1 MFTDL
6 IKGKKPAPK
15 KAKKE
20 KQDISDERLDEL
32 MDRLFSKG
40 EMEEEFDIDEDE
52 EEDGEEM
59 DKGDSYFARKAKKAR
74 AEMIKGND
82 EDEDEDEDEDIDET
96 DDEMS
101 KGVSK
106 EERRA
111 MMSKVY
117 SMVDDLSDKELEA
130 FLASRQVKK
139 AMVMGIF
146 NQMSNN
152 ELKDFVSSDAVNG
165 FSKIENMDKGHH
177 EMDKG
182 QMMEMDKGQMMEM
195 DKGEDPN
202 DPGRDIRNQLAEI
215 EKNLS
220 MYGFSN

>member
-6 IKGKKPAPK
+6 IKGKKPAAK
-15 KAKKE
+15 KAKKD
-20 KQDISDERLDEL
+20 KKDDISDARLDEL

-40 EMEEEFDIDEDE
+40 ELEEEFDIDENEDE
-52 EEDGEEM
+52 DNEEM
-59 DKGDSYFARKAKKAR
+59 DKGESYFARKAKKAR
-74 AEMIKGND
+74 AEMIKGN
-82 EDEDEDEDEDIDET
+82 EDEDEDEDEDLDET
-96 DDEMS
+96 DDEMN

-106 EERRA
+106 DERRA

-139 AMVMGIF
+139 AMVMGVF
-146 NQMSNN
+146 NQMKDS

-165 FSKIENMDKGHH
+165 FVKMENMDKGHH
-177 EMDKG
+177 EMDKD
-182 QMMEMDKGQMMEM
+182 QMMEMDKA
-195 DKGEDPN
+195 EDPN
-202 DPGRDIRNQLAEI
+202 DPGRDIRSQLAEI